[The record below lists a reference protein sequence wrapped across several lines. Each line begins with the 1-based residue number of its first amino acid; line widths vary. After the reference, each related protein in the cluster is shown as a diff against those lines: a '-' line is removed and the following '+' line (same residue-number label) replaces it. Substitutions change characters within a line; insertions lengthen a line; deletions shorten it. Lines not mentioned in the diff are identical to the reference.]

1 MNQNVKDRF
10 LTYVSFDTQSDSSSS
25 TVPSTEKQLKLAA
38 YLADELK
45 GLGLHDVE
53 MDQYA
58 CVYAHIP
65 ASAGCARPGL
75 ALIAHM
81 DTAMDMSGADIKP
94 RIVTGYD
101 HMGILPV
108 VST

>member
-81 DTAMDMSGADIKP
+81 DTNSWRP
-94 RIVTGYD
+94 WPFCP
-101 HMGILPV
+101 PV
-108 VST
+108 HRLGQGSPM

>member
-65 ASAGCARPGL
+65 ASAGP
-75 ALIAHM
+75 AL
-81 DTAMDMSGADIKP
+81 P
-94 RIVTGYD
+94 
-101 HMGILPV
+101 
-108 VST
+108 